1 MMSESRSGAKY
12 SDVCSCNAYLQRVVQ
27 KRSSELK
34 AAYKHIVE
42 LDHQGRSTKPSVFVQ
57 TQLETD
63 DVAVQTVYSLFS
75 CDKCSALKETV
86 QKVQQQLNDSSHFIA
101 SKDKTLAELNKQ
113 LTDSVSVISELRT
126 RADAEEAARRVK
138 EEQVEELEE
147 LVEVCKSES
156 LATQQQQHSLMENG
170 ARENASLKLEL
181 NAIKASLQAKDE
193 ALAQNMLEKDDL
205 EDVNARLQ
213 TTNKSLLHQLD
224 ELKSQLKN
232 QNSHFEGEIQ
242 KLADEKQQLIDKVQN
257 LNSECLQ
264 AACVPF
270 SCSQPVE
277 FLASQQSNELSAV
290 KMELLT
296 VQAEKEDLIQQLHQC
311 KTELSSR
318 QLQSDQWIQQNNV
331 SSAPV
336 STKPPSTASSRA
348 ELESQNAALL
358 GQLLVL
364 EDQLSESDV
373 QLQDSRHSQWQTAEQ
388 LDSALKKLAD
398 VSSCIA
404 SLERENLKL
413 ETDLSATKMNLET
426 SKAKLQECETHL
438 SLLEGKLSSA
448 GNRQRQL
455 MSQKQLLESQ
465 NRELSQKLQLASS
478 SSTQHLSSLPSC
490 STSAASHKHVEV
502 MENQTSFAD
511 KLSATA
517 ETFQQT
523 GSRQTTRG
531 AVTANGGTSKCQR
544 KLETVAESR
553 DSCNTAAST
562 SVDRRLVPYT
572 TSPAELLDVCK
583 TPKSVYSEASSSRNS
598 TDCLKRHVV
607 ECASELGSGG
617 KRHLFSFNDIQIGEW
632 WCIVLI

>member
-1 MMSESRSGAKY
+1 MSESRSAKY

-27 KRSSELK
+27 KRSLELK

-57 TQLETD
+57 TQLKTD
-63 DVAVQTVYSLFS
+63 DVAVQTVYSLFN
-75 CDKCSALKETV
+75 CDECAASKETV
-86 QKVQQQLNDSSHFIA
+86 QKVQQQLTDSSHSIA
-101 SKDKTLAELNKQ
+101 SRDKTLAELNKQ
-113 LTDSVSVISELRT
+113 LADSVSVISELRT
-126 RADAEEAARRVK
+126 RANAEGAARRVK

-156 LATQQQQHSLMENG
+156 LATQQQQNSLMENG
-170 ARENASLKLEL
+170 ARENESLKLEL

-205 EDVNARLQ
+205 EDVNAQLQ

-242 KLADEKQQLIDKVQN
+242 KLADEKQQLIEKVQN

-264 AACVPF
+264 AAYVPF
-270 SCSQPVE
+270 SCSQPIE

-290 KMELLT
+290 KLELLT

-318 QLQSDQWIQQNNV
+318 HLQSDQWIQQNSV
-331 SSAPV
+331 SSEPV

-373 QLQDSRHSQWQTAEQ
+373 QLQDSRHSQRQTAEQ

-438 SLLEGKLSSA
+438 SLVEGKLSSA

-478 SSTQHLSSLPSC
+478 SSAQHLSSLPSC
-490 STSAASHKHVEV
+490 STSAASHKHTSSHVEV
-502 MENQTSFAD
+502 MEFHTSFAD

-553 DSCNTAAST
+553 HSCNTAAST

-572 TSPAELLDVCK
+572 TSPAELLDVCQFILRPVQAE
-583 TPKSVYSEASSSRNS
+583 T
-598 TDCLKRHVV
+598 
-607 ECASELGSGG
+607 
-617 KRHLFSFNDIQIGEW
+617 
-632 WCIVLI
+632 VLIV